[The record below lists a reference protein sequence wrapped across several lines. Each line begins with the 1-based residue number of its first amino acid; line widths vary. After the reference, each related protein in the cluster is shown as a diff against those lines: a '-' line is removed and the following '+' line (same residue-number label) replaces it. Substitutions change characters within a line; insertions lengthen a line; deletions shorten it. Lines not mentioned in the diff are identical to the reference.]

1 MKKLVIVLIAVILA
15 AGITVGVLAGTGVI
29 YVAKAGEIDRDGARD
44 AALQNANVALEQ
56 VYDLDVDRERRG
68 GEIFYEVEFKIDG
81 VEHHYTLNVNGEV
94 LAHRTEVDEDYNG
107 WQGGQHGQ
115 GGQNGGQ
122 NGQHGQNGNSGQ
134 QNYIGTAAA
143 KEIALTAAGLTA
155 EGTYDWD
162 FEVERGGGT
171 QYYEV
176 EFKAAS
182 GYEYEVRV
190 NAFTGEVIW
199 SNVPAA
205 GLISPEVARETALT
219 HAATAYTE
227 FAGKTPNSVDVE
239 LSYYQ
244 GTQAYEVE
252 FECRELRMEYT
263 YYIDAAT
270 GTVLDNYSEY
280 DD

>member
-1 MKKLVIVLIAVILA
+1 MKKLVIVLIAVLLA

-68 GEIFYEVEFKIDG
+68 GEIFYEVEFKIEG
-81 VEHHYTLNVNGEV
+81 VEHHYTLNVKGEV
-94 LAHRTEVDEDYNG
+94 LAHRTEVDDDYNG
-107 WQGGQHGQ
+107 WQGDQ
-115 GGQNGGQ
+115 GSQNGNQNGQ
-122 NGQHGQNGNSGQ
+122 NGQNGNAGQ

-143 KEIALTAAGLTA
+143 KEIALAAAGLTA

-205 GLISPEVARETALT
+205 GLSRTDLLPWNTSLRSRIRMPR
-219 HAATAYTE
+219 TAYGIHLLYRRGE
-227 FAGKTPNSVDVE
+227 RNR
-239 LSYYQ
+239 L
-244 GTQAYEVE
+244 
-252 FECRELRMEYT
+252 
-263 YYIDAAT
+263 I
-270 GTVLDNYSEY
+270 
-280 DD
+280 

>member
-68 GEIFYEVEFKIDG
+68 GEIFYEVEFKIEG
-81 VEHHYTLNVNGEV
+81 VEHHYTLNVKGEV
-94 LAHRTEVDEDYNG
+94 LAHRTEVDDDYNG
-107 WQGGQHGQ
+107 WQGDQ
-115 GGQNGGQ
+115 GSQNGNQNGQ
-122 NGQHGQNGNSGQ
+122 NGQNGNAGQ

-155 EGTYDWD
+155 EGTYDWE

-199 SNVPAA
+199 SNVPAE
-205 GLISPEVARETALT
+205 GLISPEEARQAALAD
-219 HAATAYTE
+219 AATAYPNLT
-227 FAGKTPNSVDVE
+227 GKNPHSFEVE
-239 LSYYQ
+239 LTYYL

-252 FECRELRMEYT
+252 FECRELRMEYK
-263 YYIDAAT
+263 YYIDAAN
-270 GTVLDNYSEY
+270 GTVLYNYSEY

>member
-68 GEIFYEVEFKIDG
+68 GEIFYEVEFKIEG
-81 VEHHYTLNVNGEV
+81 VEHHYTLNVKGEV
-94 LAHRTEVDEDYNG
+94 LAHRTEVDDDYNG
-107 WQGGQHGQ
+107 WQGDQ
-115 GGQNGGQ
+115 GNQNGNQNGQ
-122 NGQHGQNGNSGQ
+122 NGQNGNAGQ

-155 EGTYDWD
+155 EGTYDWE

-205 GLISPEVARETALT
+205 GLISPEEARQAALAD
-219 HAATAYTE
+219 AATAYPNLT
-227 FAGKTPNSVDVE
+227 GKNPHSFEVE
-239 LSYYQ
+239 LTYYL

-252 FECRELRMEYT
+252 FECRELRMEYK

-270 GTVLDNYSEY
+270 GAILGTYSEY

>member
-1 MKKLVIVLIAVILA
+1 M
-15 AGITVGVLAGTGVI
+15 
-29 YVAKAGEIDRDGARD
+29 
-44 AALQNANVALEQ
+44 QNANLALEQ

-68 GEIFYEVEFKIDG
+68 GEIFYEVEFKIEG
-81 VEHHYTLNVNGEV
+81 VEHHYTLNVKGEV
-94 LAHRTEVDEDYNG
+94 LAHRTEVDDDYNG
-107 WQGGQHGQ
+107 WQGGTNGQ
-115 GGQNGGQ
+115 GNQSAGQ
-122 NGQHGQNGNSGQ
+122 NGQNGNAGQ

-155 EGTYDWD
+155 EGTYDWE

-219 HAATAYTE
+219 HAATAYAD

-244 GTQAYEVE
+244 GTQVYEVE

-263 YYIDAAT
+263 YYIDAAN
-270 GTVLDNYSEY
+270 GTVLYNYSEY

>member
-68 GEIFYEVEFKIDG
+68 GEIFYEVEFKIEG
-81 VEHHYTLNVNGEV
+81 VEHHYTLNVKGEV
-94 LAHRTEVDEDYNG
+94 LAHRTEVDDDYNG
-107 WQGGQHGQ
+107 WQGDQ
-115 GGQNGGQ
+115 GSQNGNQNGQ
-122 NGQHGQNGNSGQ
+122 NGQNGNAGQ

-162 FEVERGGGT
+162 FEVERGSGT

-205 GLISPEVARETALT
+205 GLISPEEARQAALAD
-219 HAATAYTE
+219 AATAYPNLT
-227 FAGKTPNSVDVE
+227 GKNPHSFEVE

-252 FECRELRMEYT
+252 FECRELRMEYK

-270 GTVLDNYSEY
+270 GAILGTYSEY

>member
-68 GEIFYEVEFKIDG
+68 GEIFYEVEFKIEGD
-81 VEHHYTLNVNGEV
+81 EHHYTLNVKDEV
-94 LAHRTEVDEDYNG
+94 LAHRTEVDDDYNS
-107 WQGGQHGQ
+107 WQGNQ
-115 GGQNGGQ
+115 GSQKGNQN
-122 NGQHGQNGNSGQ
+122 GQNGNAGQ

-155 EGTYDWD
+155 EGTYDWE

-219 HAATAYTE
+219 HAATAYAD

-252 FECRELRMEYT
+252 FECRELRKEYK
-263 YYIDAAT
+263 YYIDAAN
-270 GTVLDNYSEY
+270 GTVLYNYSEY

>member
-1 MKKLVIVLIAVILA
+1 MKKLVIVLIAVLLA

-68 GEIFYEVEFKIDG
+68 GEIFYEVEFKIEG
-81 VEHHYTLNVNGEV
+81 VEHHYTLNVKGEV
-94 LAHRTEVDEDYNG
+94 LAHRTEVDDDYNG
-107 WQGGQHGQ
+107 WQGDQ
-115 GGQNGGQ
+115 GSQNGNQNGQ
-122 NGQHGQNGNSGQ
+122 NGQNGNAGQ

-143 KEIALTAAGLTA
+143 KEIALAAAGLTA

-205 GLISPEVARETALT
+205 GLISPEEARQAALAD
-219 HAATAYTE
+219 AATAYPNLT
-227 FAGKTPNSVDVE
+227 GKNPHSFEVE
-239 LSYYQ
+239 LTYYL

-263 YYIDAAT
+263 YYIDAAN
-270 GTVLDNYSEY
+270 GTVAISQPMRAA
-280 DD
+280 

>member
-29 YVAKAGEIDRDGARD
+29 YVAKAGEVDRDGARD
-44 AALQNANVALEQ
+44 AALQNANLALEQ

-68 GEIFYEVEFKIDG
+68 GEIFYEVEFKIEG
-81 VEHHYTLNVNGEV
+81 VEHHYTLNVKGEV
-94 LAHRTEVDEDYNG
+94 LAHRTEVDDDYNG
-107 WQGGQHGQ
+107 WQGDQ
-115 GGQNGGQ
+115 GSQNGNQ
-122 NGQHGQNGNSGQ
+122 NGQNGNAGQ

-252 FECRELRMEYT
+252 FECRELRMEYK

-270 GTVLDNYSEY
+270 GAILGTYSEY

>member
-44 AALQNANVALEQ
+44 AALQNANLTLEQ

-68 GEIFYEVEFKIDG
+68 GEIFYEVEFKIEG

-107 WQGGQHGQ
+107 WQGGTNGQ
-115 GGQNGGQ
+115 GNQSAGQ
-122 NGQHGQNGNSGQ
+122 NGQNGNAGQ

-162 FEVERGGGT
+162 FEVERGGGNP
-171 QYYEV
+171 YYGAE
-176 EFKAAS
+176 
-182 GYEYEVRV
+182 
-190 NAFTGEVIW
+190 
-199 SNVPAA
+199 
-205 GLISPEVARETALT
+205 
-219 HAATAYTE
+219 
-227 FAGKTPNSVDVE
+227 
-239 LSYYQ
+239 
-244 GTQAYEVE
+244 
-252 FECRELRMEYT
+252 
-263 YYIDAAT
+263 
-270 GTVLDNYSEY
+270 
-280 DD
+280 

>member
-68 GEIFYEVEFKIDG
+68 GEIFYEVEFKIEG
-81 VEHHYTLNVNGEV
+81 VEHHYTLNVKGEV
-94 LAHRTEVDEDYNG
+94 LAHRTEVDDDYNG
-107 WQGGQHGQ
+107 WQGDQGSQNGNQNGQT
-115 GGQNGGQ
+115 GGQNG
-122 NGQHGQNGNSGQ
+122 NAGQ

-205 GLISPEVARETALT
+205 GLISPEEARQAALAD
-219 HAATAYTE
+219 AATAYPNLT
-227 FAGKTPNSVDVE
+227 GKNPHSFEVE

-252 FECRELRMEYT
+252 FECRELRMEYK
-263 YYIDAAT
+263 YYIDAAN
-270 GTVLDNYSEY
+270 GTVLYNYSEY

>member
-1 MKKLVIVLIAVILA
+1 M
-15 AGITVGVLAGTGVI
+15 
-29 YVAKAGEIDRDGARD
+29 
-44 AALQNANVALEQ
+44 
-56 VYDLDVDRERRG
+56 
-68 GEIFYEVEFKIDG
+68 
-81 VEHHYTLNVNGEV
+81 
-94 LAHRTEVDEDYNG
+94 AHRTEVDDDYNG
-107 WQGGQHGQ
+107 WQGDQ
-115 GGQNGGQ
+115 GSQNGNQNGQ
-122 NGQHGQNGNSGQ
+122 NGQNGNAGQ

-155 EGTYDWD
+155 EGTYDWE

-219 HAATAYTE
+219 HAATAYAD

-252 FECRELRMEYT
+252 FECRELRMEYK
-263 YYIDAAT
+263 YYIDAAN
-270 GTVLDNYSEY
+270 GNVLYNYSEY

>member
-171 QYYEV
+171 QFYEI
-176 EFKAAS
+176 EFETAT
-182 GYEYEVRV
+182 GYEYEICID
-190 NAFTGEVIW
+190 AFTGAVIW
-199 SNVPAA
+199 SNIPAE
-205 GLISPEVARETALT
+205 GLISPEEAKQAALAD
-219 HAATAYTE
+219 AATAYPNLT
-227 FAGKTPNSVDVE
+227 GKNPHSFEVE
-239 LSYYQ
+239 LTYYR

-252 FECRELRMEYT
+252 FECRELRTEYK

-270 GTVLDNYSEY
+270 GAILDTYPEY